1 MYEWRLQILEINQ
14 QKISYFQKRSDF
26 NSELLDEVINNI
38 EDIKNKINGN
48 CLSLSSLNLLPKKS
62 LCAFFD

>member
-1 MYEWRLQILEINQ
+1 MSGDYKILEINQ

-62 LCAFFD
+62 LCAFSD